1 MVKWK
6 SYLASNEMVQVQL
19 LVELLIENGRAA
31 RLATG
36 AGWKPVEHFQTALR
50 VQLPLLPLNFW
61 QLVVSDNMVSVV

>member
-1 MVKWK
+1 MF
-6 SYLASNEMVQVQL
+6 QVQILVGL
-19 LVELLIENGRAA
+19 LMETTNENGRAT